1 MSHTQSISDYGP
13 LLKLIEGLFP
23 DATDRHKL
31 LWETPCALFGF
42 SGSDLRE

>member
-1 MSHTQSISDYGP
+1 MSHTQSISDHGP